1 MQTLDRRLTALEQ
14 QTQPL
19 PMQAIVIRFDE
30 PGQPSAEI
38 ERLSMAGAA
47 WQRQPGETE
56 RAFIDRAL
64 KAAPPTAAVRVL
76 LSD

>member
-1 MQTLDRRLTALEQ
+1 MQTLDRRLIALEQ

-19 PMQAIVIRFDE
+19 PMQAIVIRFDAPDQ
-30 PGQPSAEI
+30 PGAEI
-38 ERLSMAGAA
+38 ERLSMAGSA

-64 KAAPPTAAVRVL
+64 QAAPPSAAVRVL